1 MQITFIAVHTGVCL
15 AGLWKGAAG
24 AGPLVHAETV
34 GWRPRHPM
42 FLAVLV
48 GLVVFLAILQQLAK
62 VSKPIAV
69 VWDAWNRLLHV
80 IGNFQARV
88 LLTILYAIIVLPFGL
103 IVRLFTDPL
112 RIKHPP
118 TSWIDHPDETMDM
131 NWAKRQ

>member
-1 MQITFIAVHTGVCL
+1 MQITFIALYTGVRL
-15 AGLWKGAAG
+15 AGLWKGGARAASL
-24 AGPLVHAETV
+24 AAADIIVWH
-34 GWRPRHPM
+34 PRHPI

-62 VSKPIAV
+62 VSKPVAV
-69 VWDAWNRLLHV
+69 VWGAWNRLMHV

-103 IVRLFTDPL
+103 IVRLFSDPL

-118 TSWIDHPDETMDM
+118 SAWLDYPEETMDM

>member
-1 MQITFIAVHTGVCL
+1 MQITFIAVHTGVRL
-15 AGLWKGAAG
+15 AGLWKSGACAG
-24 AGPLVHAETV
+24 RLAVVEII
-34 GWRPRHPM
+34 GWRPRHPI
-42 FLAVLV
+42 FFAVLL

-69 VWDAWNRLLHV
+69 IWDAWNRLLHI

-88 LLTILYAIIVLPFGL
+88 LLTILYSIIVLPFGL

-118 TSWIDHPDETMDM
+118 AAWLEHPDETMDM

>member
-1 MQITFIAVHTGVCL
+1 MQITFNAVHSGVRL
-15 AGLWKGAAG
+15 AGLCDGG
-24 AGPLVHAETV
+24 AGTNSAPIGNIILWH
-34 GWRPRHPM
+34 PRHPI

-48 GLVVFLAILQQLAK
+48 GLVILLALLQQLAK
-62 VSKPIAV
+62 VSKPAAAV
-69 VWDAWNRLLHV
+69 WGVWNRMMHA

-88 LLTILYAIIVLPFGL
+88 ILTVLYAIIVLPFGL

-118 TSWIDHPDETMDM
+118 TAWGEHPDETMDM